1 MPQGNRSGD
10 PNCTHVCSKPLAT
23 FPAVKDWKT
32 LVITLTRTSCF
43 GKCPDYTV
51 EIHGDGTVIFNGR
64 RNVVHTGE
72 YRARIS
78 RAAVRTLVDKF
89 RTADYFALNDAY
101 RARAT
106 DMPTYTTS
114 IAYDGRQKHV
124 QDYGGQIIGA
134 PFAVNEIENAID
146 ETANTAQ
153 WIKAPDAP
161 P

>member
-1 MPQGNRSGD
+1 MPGND
-10 PNCTHVCSKPLAT
+10 PNCTHVCSKALAD
-23 FPAVKDWKT
+23 FPRVKDWKT
-32 LVITLTRTSCF
+32 LVITLSRTSCF
-43 GKCPDYTV
+43 GRCPDYTV

-72 YRARIS
+72 YRAHIP
-78 RAAVRTLVDKF
+78 RAAVRALVDKF
-89 RTADYFALNDAY
+89 RNGDYFALNDSY

-106 DMPTYTTS
+106 DLPTYTTS
-114 IAYDGRQKHV
+114 IAFDGRSKRV
-124 QDYGGQIIGA
+124 VDYGGQIIGA

-146 ETANTAQ
+146 EAANTGQ